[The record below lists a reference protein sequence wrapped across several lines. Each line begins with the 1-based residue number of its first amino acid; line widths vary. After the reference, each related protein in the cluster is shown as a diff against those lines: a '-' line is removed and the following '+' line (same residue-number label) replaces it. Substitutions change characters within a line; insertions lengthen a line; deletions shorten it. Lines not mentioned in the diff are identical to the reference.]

1 MKTKRFLIAG
11 VLALCLTISQ
21 FASADEDHNSKIK
34 AEMVDNYL
42 LMREA
47 WKLRDADR
55 MISFESPDFTS
66 LSDDGT
72 LLGKAAADAV
82 WRDCMDMIQKVHEAR
97 VEIKKL
103 SIEPNRVVILSNLY
117 LDVDILDPDTTLHRM
132 NSTVQSRDI
141 WVLYDRVWMLK
152 RTEMLNTKV
161 SIDGKLQD

>member
-1 MKTKRFLIAG
+1 MKRFFIAG
-11 VLALCLTISQ
+11 VITLCLIASQ
-21 FASADEDHNSKIK
+21 AVHADEDPNAKIR

-82 WRDCMDMIQKVHEAR
+82 WRDCMNMIQKVHTVR

-103 SIEPNRVVILSNLY
+103 TVEPNRVVILNNLY
-117 LDVDILDPDTTLHRM
+117 LDVNILDPDTKLHRM
-132 NSTVQSRDI
+132 DSTVQSRDI
-141 WVLYDRVWMLK
+141 WVVYDRVWMLK
-152 RTEMLNTKV
+152 RTEMLSAKV
-161 SIDGKLQD
+161 LIDGKLQD